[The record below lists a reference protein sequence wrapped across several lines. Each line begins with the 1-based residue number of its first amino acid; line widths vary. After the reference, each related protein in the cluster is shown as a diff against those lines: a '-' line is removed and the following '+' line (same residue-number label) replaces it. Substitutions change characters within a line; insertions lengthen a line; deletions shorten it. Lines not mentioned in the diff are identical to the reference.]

1 MIFIIYKNINISI
14 LMANLDII
22 IGPMFA
28 GKSCELIRRIRLLK
42 VLKKEYI
49 VVKPKID
56 NRYDDLYDSNMIVSH
71 NFDKEHC
78 VVLDKMSDIYLN
90 NLTNINT
97 IFVDEA
103 QFFDDLID
111 AVKSLVEDYKI
122 NVVITGL
129 DGDSNRNKFGHILEL
144 IPFANT
150 CTKINASCIMCLD
163 GTPAPFSYR
172 KTHNNH
178 EQILI
183 GSGDNYMSL
192 CRKHYLEM
200 DTL

>member
-1 MIFIIYKNINISI
+1 
-14 LMANLDII
+14 MANLDII

-49 VVKPKID
+49 VIKPKID
-56 NRYDDLYDSNMIVSH
+56 NRYDNLYDSNMIVSH
-71 NFDKEHC
+71 NYDKEHC
-78 VVLDKMSDIYLN
+78 VVLNKMDEIYFSDLG
-90 NLTNINT
+90 NINT
-97 IFVDEA
+97 IFIDEA
-103 QFFDDLID
+103 QFFDDLVD
-111 AVKSLVEDYKI
+111 VVKNLVEFYKI
-122 NVVITGL
+122 NVVVTGL

-144 IPFANT
+144 IPFCNT
-150 CTKINASCIMCLD
+150 CTKINAACIMCLD

-172 KTHNNH
+172 KTHNNQ

-183 GSGDNYMSL
+183 GAGDSYMSL

-200 DTL
+200 EAGI

>member
-1 MIFIIYKNINISI
+1 
-14 LMANLDII
+14 MANLDII

-56 NRYDDLYDSNMIVSH
+56 NRYDNLYDSNVIVSH

-78 VVLDKMSDIYLN
+78 IVLEKLANIFEN
-90 NLTNINT
+90 NLININT
-97 IFVDEA
+97 IFIDEG
-103 QFFDDLID
+103 QFFDDLVNI
-111 AVKSLVEDYKI
+111 VRILVENYKI
-122 NVVITGL
+122 NVVVSGL
-129 DGDSNRNKFGHILEL
+129 DGDSNRNKFGHILDL
-144 IPFANT
+144 IPLSNT

-163 GTPAPFSYR
+163 GTPAPFSFR
-172 KTHNNH
+172 KTNDN

-183 GSGDNYMSL
+183 GAGDSYMSL
-192 CRKHYLEM
+192 CRKHYLENSFENSFENSL
-200 DTL
+200 DS

>member
-1 MIFIIYKNINISI
+1 
-14 LMANLDII
+14 MANLDII

-49 VVKPKID
+49 VIKPSID
-56 NRYDDLYDSNMIVSH
+56 NRYHNLGDSNMIVSH

-78 VVLDKMSDIYLN
+78 ILLNKMDDIFNHELS
-90 NLTNINT
+90 NINT
-97 IFVDEA
+97 IFIDEA
-103 QFFDDLID
+103 QFFDDLVNV
-111 AVKSLVEDYKI
+111 VKILVEHHKI
-122 NVVITGL
+122 NVVVTGL
-129 DGDSNRNKFGHILEL
+129 DGDSNRNKFGHILDL
-144 IPFANT
+144 IPFCNS

-163 GTPAPFSYR
+163 GTSAPFSYR
-172 KTHNNH
+172 VTKQS

-183 GSGDNYMSL
+183 GSTDSYMSL

-200 DTL
+200 NSIE